1 MAFLILNK
9 QIQRILGCP
18 SNFQKLNVN
27 ENIDSVGCGK
37 LRVVKLYY
45 KVTFNTHIDDIYKKS
60 RAELKYLIKND
71 IVREY
76 PQKIILSEN
85 VPLDTKQLLSFDLDL

>member
-1 MAFLILNK
+1 MK
-9 QIQRILGCP
+9 T
-18 SNFQKLNVN
+18 
-27 ENIDSVGCGK
+27 DTVGCGK
-37 LRVVKLYY
+37 LRGVKLYY